1 MYASETENDQHRG
14 TENKI
19 EGTATVG
26 ESLDSVIRD
35 DLITS
40 AEDEHANFP
49 VKVDVAECHGTPEIH
64 SDNLETTDG
73 ERKGCK
79 AD

>member
-1 MYASETENDQHRG
+1 M
-14 TENKI
+14 
-19 EGTATVG
+19 G

-40 AEDEHANFP
+40 AEDEHADSL
-49 VKVDVAECHGTPEIH
+49 VRVDVADRYGTPEIK
-64 SDNLETTDG
+64 SDNLDMDDS
-73 ERKGCK
+73 ERKGFK